1 MFPKQTIS
9 PLLESVVRDNPTF
22 KFPIEFINKE
32 LTNMFLEQVEYDY
45 FMIQSYRKLKKEY
58 GETIAHIFLS
68 TLEMKMGTKE
78 KDVYGLSLQEYQNK
92 MENFL
97 STLERLYI
105 TRVDKKSPDGEMLSA
120 MI

>member
-1 MFPKQTIS
+1 MFPKKTIS
-9 PLLESVVRDNPTF
+9 PLLESVIKDNPTF
-22 KFPIEFINKE
+22 KFPIEYINKE
-32 LTNMFLEQVEYDY
+32 LTNMFLEPLEYDY
-45 FMIQSYRKLKKEY
+45 FIIQAYRKLKKEY

-68 TLEMKMGTKE
+68 TIEMKMGSK

-105 TRVDKKSPDGEMLSA
+105 TKVDKKSPDGEMLSA